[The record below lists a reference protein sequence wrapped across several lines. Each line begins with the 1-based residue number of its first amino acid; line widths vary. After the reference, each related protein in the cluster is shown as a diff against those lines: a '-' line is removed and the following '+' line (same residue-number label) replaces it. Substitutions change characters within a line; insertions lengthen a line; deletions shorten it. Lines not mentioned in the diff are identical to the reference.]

1 MLIYE
6 ADVESVFLGKVMLD
20 MNYPL
25 KGFSHLGKE
34 TRSFRSISLKK
45 K

>member
-1 MLIYE
+1 
-6 ADVESVFLGKVMLD
+6 MLD

-34 TRSFRSISLKK
+34 IRSFHSISLKK
-45 K
+45 KW